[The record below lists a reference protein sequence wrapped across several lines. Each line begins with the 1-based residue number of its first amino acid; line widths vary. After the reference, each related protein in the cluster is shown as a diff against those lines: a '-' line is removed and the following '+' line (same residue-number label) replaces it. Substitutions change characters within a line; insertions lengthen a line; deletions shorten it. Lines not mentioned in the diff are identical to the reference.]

1 MRQHLIDAPPGH
13 DVAREEQTD
22 HVGTPLQLSL
32 CASPASVG
40 RAGTRQA
47 RLAARLSPALTLV
60 NQDRWPAD

>member
-1 MRQHLIDAPPGH
+1 MREHLIDAPPGH

-32 CASPASVG
+32 W
-40 RAGTRQA
+40 RLA
-47 RLAARLSPALTLV
+47 RIRWGGLAQTTVAARLLPALTLV